1 MTDLE
6 KIAKKLHRAI
16 KWQEVPDEMG
26 YTDLIELICDAI
38 SRLYVISGRTFLYND
53 EKFRIDETGVTRTWA
68 DNLEAD
74 EIEWILVYAQI
85 EFYKMCQSCVDNLT
99 SYSTDAMSVTHG
111 DKPYE
116 HIGATIDR
124 LEKELAV
131 IWTRMVRYNQLG
143 VVG

>member
-53 EKFRIDETGVTRTWA
+53 EKFGIDETGVARTWA
-68 DNLEAD
+68 DKLEAD

-99 SYSTDAMSVTHG
+99 SYSTDAMSVAHG

>member
-6 KIAKKLHRAI
+6 KIAKRLHRAI

-38 SRLYVISGRTFLYND
+38 SRLYVISGRTFLYSD
-53 EKFRIDETGVTRTWA
+53 EKFEIDETGVARTWA

-143 VVG
+143 VGG